1 MKFHSLLERKNTL
14 PAPAGEEFEQ
24 EYIEKIDKDGHKFLE
39 KSGQT
44 NIYDKIQASHEET
57 KIYNIIKRYEQGD
70 ETALDRVTG
79 MYIDSTGMPK
89 SLMEAHQRIAEIENA
104 FEKLP
109 LEIRADFNHNPS
121 EFISRMSSGTGMEVF
136 EKHHEKKQKEIE
148 KAKIEKREV
157 KTDE

>member
-1 MKFHSLLERKNTL
+1 MKFHSLLERRNTS

-24 EYIEKIDKDGHKFLE
+24 EYIEKIDENGHKYLE
-39 KSGQT
+39 ESGQT
-44 NIYDKIQASHEET
+44 NIYDRIQASHEET

-136 EKHHEKKQKEIE
+136 EKHTQ
-148 KAKIEKREV
+148 KIEKREE
-157 KTDE
+157 KTKTEEKTNEQE